1 MILLP
6 NLRPDIYQGIRSPP
20 RGILLYG
27 PPGNGKTFLA
37 KAIAGESDCKFL
49 SLSASSIVS
58 KYMGDSEKVVKALFL
73 YARCVQPTV
82 IFIDEVDSLLRA
94 RSEGEHEATRRL
106 KNELLV

>member
-1 MILLP
+1 METDFLVNNNSVGYDDIIGAQGVKDSLQQMILLP

-37 KAIAGESDCKFL
+37 KAIAGESQCKFL

-73 YARCVQPTV
+73 YARCV
-82 IFIDEVDSLLRA
+82 
-94 RSEGEHEATRRL
+94 
-106 KNELLV
+106 